1 MDPRTG
7 STTPRPVYSPHRRW
21 TLPASCEG
29 APRGRHSHVTAVRGL
44 PSLSLMAPLRY
55 PRPIEQ
61 AIRPGNPGHKKL
73 PEPFLVA
80 GARVA
85 ES

>member
-1 MDPRTG
+1 
-7 STTPRPVYSPHRRW
+7 
-21 TLPASCEG
+21 
-29 APRGRHSHVTAVRGL
+29 
-44 PSLSLMAPLRY
+44 MAPLRY